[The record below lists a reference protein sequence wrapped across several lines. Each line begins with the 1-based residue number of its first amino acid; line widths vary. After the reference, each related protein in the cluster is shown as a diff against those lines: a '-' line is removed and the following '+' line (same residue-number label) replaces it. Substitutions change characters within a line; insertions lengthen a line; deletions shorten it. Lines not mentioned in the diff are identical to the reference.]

1 MMGSSFALPFLEGSS
16 GASGLARPTAGRVA
30 SAVGSEPSHASASS
44 FSRPPWCDSKVGA
57 LVLATA
63 AAQWTAQRRRAQKA
77 RFSAPPLRS
86 RVVRQAEAAL
96 VGQPGQQIVFF
107 GGKGG
112 VGKTSSSSSFAAA
125 SAAEGKKVLIISTDP
140 AHSLG
145 DALAEQLNGRP
156 RQVADNLFAMEVDPE
171 EALEELRESLKV
183 GKEHRTG
190 LRGFL
195 RSPLLLV
202 QRESHKKIHFD
213 LPHFFTQM
221 LDAKALPQP

>member
-1 MMGSSFALPFLEGSS
+1 MMGSSFALPFLEGQSL
-16 GASGLARPTAGRVA
+16 ASGLARPTAGRVA

-44 FSRPPWCDSKVGA
+44 FSRPGFFTVETEDRSCAPGIRPPWCDSKVGA

-125 SAAEGKKVLIISTDP
+125 SAAEGKKDPWLAVL
-140 AHSLG
+140 
-145 DALAEQLNGRP
+145 GR
-156 RQVADNLFAMEVDPE
+156 AD
-171 EALEELRESLKV
+171 
-183 GKEHRTG
+183 
-190 LRGFL
+190 
-195 RSPLLLV
+195 
-202 QRESHKKIHFD
+202 
-213 LPHFFTQM
+213 
-221 LDAKALPQP
+221 